1 MLSFEPH
8 AADIGKSA
16 AGRVQHRGAGMT
28 AQTSEFLIVTSDEVP
43 GRSIAKVLGLVRANS
58 VRARNLARDVQAL
71 GRTVVGGRVGVYG
84 ELLETSRDEA
94 IAQMVEQARAM
105 GANAIVAT
113 RLSTSQVMSG
123 AAEVL
128 AYGTAVQI
136 E

>member
-1 MLSFEPH
+1 
-8 AADIGKSA
+8 
-16 AGRVQHRGAGMT
+16 MT
-28 AQTSEFLIVTSDEVP
+28 AQTPDILIVTSDEVP
-43 GRSIAKVLGLVRANS
+43 GRRIANVLGLVRANS

-84 ELLETSRDEA
+84 ELLEESRDEA
-94 IAQMVEQARAM
+94 IAQMVEQARGM
-105 GANAIVAT
+105 GANAVVAT